1 MELRAMLVGG
11 CVLCGLAGT
20 ASAAPDACFEAS
32 ARRYQLDARLLKAMA
47 RVESGMNPAAVNLTH
62 RSRTK
67 TVDIGLLQINSS
79 WLPTL
84 ARYGIGQRELRDACT
99 NIEVGAW
106 ILAGAV
112 ARHGN
117 RWQAVGA
124 YNAACTRLKGA
135 ACTAQRAAYAWKVY
149 RHMARAPAGT
159 RARTGTAAAGAARIA
174 TSSIQLLGVRGSS

>member
-1 MELRAMLVGG
+1 MDLRARLAAG
-11 CVLCGLAGT
+11 CVMAVVAGT
-20 ASAAPDACFEAS
+20 ACAAPDACFEAS

-62 RSRTK
+62 RDRTK
-67 TVDIGLLQINSS
+67 TVDIGLLQINSG

-84 ARYGIGQRELRDACT
+84 ARYGIGERELKDACT

-117 RWQAVGA
+117 QWQAVGA
-124 YNAACTRLKGA
+124 YNAACTQLKGD
-135 ACTAQRAAYAWKVY
+135 ACTAQRASYAWKVY
-149 RHMARAPAGT
+149 RHMDRATAGARAPNSAVVT
-159 RARTGTAAAGAARIA
+159 RSARIEA
-174 TSSIQLLGVRGSS
+174 SPLQVISVGRSS